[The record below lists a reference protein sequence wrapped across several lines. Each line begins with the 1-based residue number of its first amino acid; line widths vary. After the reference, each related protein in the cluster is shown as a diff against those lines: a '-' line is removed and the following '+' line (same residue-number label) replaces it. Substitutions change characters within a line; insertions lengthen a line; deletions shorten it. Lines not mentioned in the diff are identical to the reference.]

1 MEVFL
6 VLNQIFPVI
15 AAGQGVFFLM
25 SGLIFLIIGLSAL
38 LFAVWLK
45 MTRLQKKLNG
55 RFTSRFFTRTK
66 NNPDSP
72 GESAA
77 PEGENSPASAKLSS
91 KEQVLISKGGKPIKK
106 EKEKRRAFR
115 QVKGVRNTQ
124 GVVTFKSMKK
134 DEEATASKVK
144 TRKKIILDQPP
155 TPRPTRKPVNTESNT
170 VVENDN
176 QVELA
181 ELWFYTAKD
190 QEFGPVPK
198 NELKSLIERA
208 ALDNDSFIR
217 RGNEPSSSA
226 MTASDFSEYYF
237 SHGYFKFRCP
247 VCGQKIKSRFNWAGR
262 RHNCPGCSTAL
273 LIPVYNPD
281 SDSIAAEA

>member
-6 VLNQIFPVI
+6 GFNQIFPI
-15 AAGQGVFFLM
+15 ISASQGVFFLM
-25 SGLIFLIIGLSAL
+25 AGLIFLIIGLSAL
-38 LFAVWLK
+38 LFSVWLK
-45 MTRLQKKLNG
+45 MTRLQKKLDG
-55 RFTSRFFTRTK
+55 HFSARFFPRSKNGADQSDDGKEKDNYHQPTK
-66 NNPDSP
+66 ISI
-72 GESAA
+72 GEST
-77 PEGENSPASAKLSS
+77 PSPKAEEAD
-91 KEQVLISKGGKPIKK
+91 
-106 EKEKRRAFR
+106 EKEKPKKRSFR
-115 QVKGVRNTQ
+115 QFKGVRNTQ
-124 GVVTFKSMKK
+124 GFVTFKSMDENK
-134 DEEATASKVK
+134 DSPESKAN

-155 TPRPTRKPVNTESNT
+155 TPRPTKKAMEAEKSEPEDPE
-170 VVENDN
+170 VEE
-176 QVELA
+176 ELA
-181 ELWFYTAKD
+181 LEELWFYTTKE
-190 QEFGPVPK
+190 QEFGPVPE

-217 RGNEPSSSA
+217 RASETQSSEMTDSA
-226 MTASDFSEYYF
+226 FSDYYF